1 MSRAPNFFVVGAVKS
16 GTTAMCEYLSR
27 HPDVYIPPE
36 KELNFFGSDM
46 DLRVPRQ
53 SWDEYLAMYFATAG
67 AETRLGDGSVWY
79 LYTRAAAQEIRQ
91 RVPDARIV
99 IMLRQPVEMLYSLH
113 SQLLYNDDEDLTSFQ
128 DALSAE
134 SARRDGER
142 LPANVTFPEQLHY
155 RAIADY
161 APQVERYLEVF
172 GSDRVRVIL
181 FDDFRRETAQVFR
194 DTLRFLEID
203 PDFTTELEVINPAK
217 KVRFRPLQNFLL
229 RPPPAVRWI
238 GRKLMPGFHDRNE
251 LRRKMLA
258 ANAGPQTR
266 SPLDPTI
273 RSDLLDELRPGIRR
287 LEDVLGKDL
296 SSWTQP

>member
-99 IMLRQPVEMLYSLH
+99 IML
-113 SQLLYNDDEDLTSFQ
+113 
-128 DALSAE
+128 
-134 SARRDGER
+134 
-142 LPANVTFPEQLHY
+142 
-155 RAIADY
+155 
-161 APQVERYLEVF
+161 
-172 GSDRVRVIL
+172 
-181 FDDFRRETAQVFR
+181 
-194 DTLRFLEID
+194 
-203 PDFTTELEVINPAK
+203 
-217 KVRFRPLQNFLL
+217 
-229 RPPPAVRWI
+229 
-238 GRKLMPGFHDRNE
+238 
-251 LRRKMLA
+251 
-258 ANAGPQTR
+258 
-266 SPLDPTI
+266 
-273 RSDLLDELRPGIRR
+273 
-287 LEDVLGKDL
+287 
-296 SSWTQP
+296 